1 MKRRLWRYLL
11 PVLFTS
17 IAINT
22 TKFFEL
28 EMVTL
33 KNGDYSFT
41 VSGWNFVEKK
51 YLSILSDFL
60 SFEKLK
66 LKKLSN
72 NFEKLKA
79 LNDKIYIFTK
89 KKPFNKIGVLVNF
102 IIQKM
107 KSKQFFLVTVF
118 FEGTRGN
125 ISRTFWAYT
134 FSLCFLKPHNYCHC
148 TFVIFWKLASPNNVF

>member
-51 YLSILSDFL
+51 ISLN
-60 SFEKLK
+60 SF
-66 LKKLSN
+66 S
-72 NFEKLKA
+72 
-79 LNDKIYIFTK
+79 
-89 KKPFNKIGVLVNF
+89 
-102 IIQKM
+102 
-107 KSKQFFLVTVF
+107 
-118 FEGTRGN
+118 
-125 ISRTFWAYT
+125 
-134 FSLCFLKPHNYCHC
+134 FSLFKE
-148 TFVIFWKLASPNNVF
+148 TETETEKAEQQF